1 MSRVSSSA
9 CSSGKS
15 RAGRETRRN
24 AFRNR
29 RVARHMTSVGARS
42 RLRSQPRR
50 ANGLAAASR
59 LASFSDGGGDR
70 LRAGG
75 ARAAS
80 RASRTQSAVSYFE
93 SSWSRPPR
101 PSSARRD
108 RRRRRC
114 TEVIGE
120 VCRSLASG
128 ERVVKTMAV
137 IDSRQ
142 RKSLATIRVS
152 LTPSTP
158 SADTTQHRDA
168 ATVRN
173 ERRLRKTPEFG
184 TRRLDLA
191 PSGPRN
197 TLRTCPL

>member
-1 MSRVSSSA
+1 STFRLGTTETVFRGSSTA
-9 CSSGKS
+9 TTT
-15 RAGRETRRN
+15 AAVTR
-24 AFRNR
+24 
-29 RVARHMTSVGARS
+29 ARS
-42 RLRSQPRR
+42 
-50 ANGLAAASR
+50 
-59 LASFSDGGGDR
+59 
-70 LRAGG
+70 
-75 ARAAS
+75 
-80 RASRTQSAVSYFE
+80 
-93 SSWSRPPR
+93 
-101 PSSARRD
+101 
-108 RRRRRC
+108 
-114 TEVIGE
+114 
-120 VCRSLASG
+120 
-128 ERVVKTMAV
+128 TMAV